1 MLACL
6 QHRAAAGWRCTRCE
20 KVLCPACAASPDTSA
35 SGVRPSPSSPSGL
48 VVCTHCGA
56 LAATLRERRAVLR
69 PFRDDV
75 LPAVKWPLQR
85 EGILCCA
92 AAAVILWALGA
103 AGGFGGLIADGI
115 VLAYL
120 FQIVRHTARGGDD
133 FPAPADFRGFFEDVL
148 GPLFRIL
155 LVSVWL
161 FGPAMM
167 WAFYSAGG
175 DMGRY
180 LEGNVLASRALPV
193 LALLGFGAFLFPMAL
208 VAASLPGPVSQVLNP
223 LVVIGYAIRLR
234 ADYAILAGFCL
245 VCSLAESLLNAI
257 SIPLFSRF
265 PFPDLWRDFVL
276 LFMPMAM
283 FRVIGLFV
291 RTFGDVLGYGMASD
305 YLDPVLGGAV
315 PRGKAPAIRAT
326 EKQPAPDAIEL
337 PEPGQE
343 RR

>member
-1 MLACL
+1 MVACL

-20 KVLCPACAASPDTSA
+20 KVLCPACAAPSA
-35 SGVRPSPSSPSGL
+35 GL

-56 LAATLRERRAVLR
+56 LADTIRERRAVLR
-69 PFRDDV
+69 PFREEV
-75 LPAVKWPLQR
+75 LPALWWPLQR

-92 AAAVILWALGA
+92 AAAVVLWALGA
-103 AGGFGGLIADGI
+103 AGGLGGLIADGI

-120 FQIVRHTARGGDD
+120 FQIVRHTARGGND

-167 WAFYSAGG
+167 WAFWSAGG

-180 LEGNVLASRALPV
+180 LQSNVLASRSLPV
-193 LALLGFGAFLFPMAL
+193 LALLALGAFLIPMAL
-208 VAASLPGPVSQVLNP
+208 VAASLPGPISRVLNP
-223 LVVIGYAIRLR
+223 LVVVGYAIRLR
-234 ADYAILAGFCL
+234 GDYAILAGFCL
-245 VCSLAESLLNAI
+245 LCSLLESLVNAI
-257 SIPLFSRF
+257 SEPLFSRF

-276 LFMPMAM
+276 LFVPMAM

-291 RTFGDVLGYGMASD
+291 RTFGDVLGYGMATD
-305 YLDPVLGGAV
+305 YLDPVLGGAA
-315 PRGKAPAIRAT
+315 PRGAVPPVRSGS
-326 EKQPAPDAIEL
+326 QPSS
-337 PEPGQE
+337 
-343 RR
+343 

>member
-1 MLACL
+1 
-6 QHRAAAGWRCTRCE
+6 
-20 KVLCPACAASPDTSA
+20 VLCPACAA
-35 SGVRPSPSSPSGL
+35 PSSGL

-56 LAATLRERRAVLR
+56 LAATIRERRAVLR
-69 PFRDDV
+69 PFRDEV
-75 LPAVKWPLQR
+75 LPALRWPLQR
-85 EGILCCA
+85 EGVLCCA

-103 AGGFGGLIADGI
+103 LGGFGGLIADGI

-161 FGPAMM
+161 FGPAMI
-167 WAFYSAGG
+167 WAFHSAGG

-180 LEGNVLASRALPV
+180 LESNVLASRSLPV
-193 LALLGFGAFLFPMAL
+193 LALLGLGAFLFPMAL
-208 VAASLPGPVSQVLNP
+208 VAASLPGPIRQVLNP
-223 LVVIGYAIRLR
+223 LGVIGYAVRLR
-234 ADYAILAGFCL
+234 GDYAILAAFCL
-245 VCSLAESLLNAI
+245 FCSLAQALLNAI
-257 SIPLFSRF
+257 SGPLFSRF

-276 LFMPMAM
+276 LFVPMAM

-305 YLDPVLGGAV
+305 YLDAVLGGAA
-315 PRGKAPAIRAT
+315 PHGKPPEVRAAQKPAL
-326 EKQPAPDAIEL
+326 PDAIEV
-337 PEPGQE
+337 PEDPG

>member
-1 MLACL
+1 MLACF

-20 KVLCPACAASPDTSA
+20 KVLCPACAA
-35 SGVRPSPSSPSGL
+35 PSSGL

-56 LAATLRERRAVLR
+56 LAGAIRERRAVLR
-69 PFRDDV
+69 PFRDEV
-75 LPAVKWPLQR
+75 LSALKWPLQR
-85 EGILCCA
+85 EGALCCA

-103 AGGFGGLIADGI
+103 MGGLGGLIADGI

-120 FQIVRHTARGGDD
+120 FQIVRHTARGEDD

-180 LEGNVLASRALPV
+180 LETDVLASRSLPV
-193 LALLGFGAFLFPMAL
+193 LALLALGAFLFPMAL
-208 VAASLPGPVSQVLNP
+208 VAASLPGPIRQVLNP
-223 LVVIGYAIRLR
+223 LIVVGYAIRLR
-234 ADYAILAGFCL
+234 TDYAILAGFCL
-245 VCSLAESLLNAI
+245 LCSLLEALVNAI
-257 SIPLFSRF
+257 SGPLFSRF

-276 LFMPMAM
+276 LFVPMAM
-283 FRVIGLFV
+283 FRAIGLFV
-291 RTFGDVLGYGMASD
+291 RTFGDLLGYGMASD
-305 YLDPVLGGAV
+305 YLDPVLGGAA
-315 PRGKAPAIRAT
+315 PRGKPPEVRPAAR
-326 EKQPAPDAIEL
+326 PADPPEAIDL
-337 PEPGQE
+337 PEPE

>member
-20 KVLCPACAASPDTSA
+20 KVLCPACAATS
-35 SGVRPSPSSPSGL
+35 SGL

-56 LAATLRERRAVLR
+56 LAAVLRERRAVLR
-69 PFRDDV
+69 PFRDEI
-75 LPAVKWPLQR
+75 LPALKWPLQR
-85 EGILCCA
+85 EGVLCCA
-92 AAAVILWALGA
+92 AAAVVLWALGA
-103 AGGFGGLIADGI
+103 LSGLGGLIADGI

-155 LVSVWL
+155 LVTVWL

-167 WAFYSAGG
+167 WAFYYAGG

-180 LEGNVLASRALPV
+180 LGSNVLASRSLPV
-193 LALLGFGAFLFPMAL
+193 LALLGIGAFLFPMAL
-208 VAASLPGPVSQVLNP
+208 VAASLPGPIQQVLNP

-234 ADYAILAGFCL
+234 SDYAILAAFCFL
-245 VCSLAESLLNAI
+245 CSLAEALLNAI
-257 SIPLFSRF
+257 SGPLFSRF
-265 PFPDLWRDFVL
+265 PFPQLWRNFVL
-276 LFMPMAM
+276 LFVPMAM

-291 RTFGDVLGYGMASD
+291 RTFGDQIGYGMASD
-305 YLDPVLGGAV
+305 YLDPVLGGAA
-315 PRGKAPAIRAT
+315 PHGKPPEVRPAAR
-326 EKQPAPDAIEL
+326 PADPEVIEL
-337 PEPGQE
+337 PEPE